1 MRKKIEDISVK
12 KWNISGSSRWL
23 VAAAF
28 LSAHPLVSALDVGA
42 ANRKLNVAGG
52 DLAAGYV
59 ARQENMRA
67 FFGGVSS
74 YIDKPIIVSKLAA
87 GKQISGEFNFSAGD
101 IISKVSRQLGLITYY
116 DGNAIY
122 VYDASETRNSVIK
135 LKNVTPK
142 ALTSF
147 LKKSGLADPRYPLRG
162 DGIDTFYLAGPPIYV
177 DLVTQAAEFMDSQDA
192 GMGNQHVEVIK
203 LNNTFVT
210 DRAYTR
216 RDENIVIP
224 GIATVVEKLL
234 AGETAQAAPVV
245 TKSNSATSL
254 LDTQIDRA
262 PVLPGEAAAN
272 AAANANRPADAT
284 AKPQPAGNIRII
296 AYPETNS
303 LLVKGTA
310 EQIRFIRNLVEA
322 LDEQKRHVELAL
334 WIIDLQKDDLD
345 QLGVNWQ
352 GAISLGNKFSAGLN
366 SGTPLNS
373 FSTLEGN
380 KFIASILA
388 LTRDNKAQIVS
399 RPVVLTQENT
409 PAMFD
414 NNRTFYT
421 QLLAE
426 RAVQLEKVTYGT
438 MVNVLPRFTA
448 KDEIELSLNIEDG
461 SEVQRNE
468 TDAAGTLPT
477 VGRTTISTVA
487 RVPKGKS
494 LLVGGYTRGESGQ
507 YVGKI
512 PLLGD
517 LPLVGGAFRYR
528 QTLNKNTVRVFL
540 IRPREITEGMDLSSE
555 NIEEA
560 VEFETLIRQ
569 MDKTRETARQ
579 QQESLFN
586 GS

>member
-1 MRKKIEDISVK
+1 MK
-12 KWNISGSSRWL
+12 KWNMSGPSRWL
-23 VAAAF
+23 VAAAL
-28 LSAHPLVSALDVGA
+28 LSAHPLASALDADA

-74 YIDKPIIVSKLAA
+74 YIGKPIIVSKLAA

-142 ALTSF
+142 ALASF

-224 GIATVVEKLL
+224 GIASVVEKLL
-234 AGETAQAAPVV
+234 AGETAQAAPAV

-262 PVLPGEAAAN
+262 PLLPVD

-284 AKPQPAGNIRII
+284 VKPQPAGNIRII

-303 LLVKGTA
+303 LLVKGAA

-352 GAISLGNKFSAGLN
+352 GAISLGNKFSAGIN

-468 TDAAGTLPT
+468 SDAAGTLPT

-560 VEFETLIRQ
+560 VEFETIIRQ

>member
-1 MRKKIEDISVK
+1 MK
-12 KWNISGSSRWL
+12 KWNMSGPSRWL
-23 VAAAF
+23 VAAAL
-28 LSAHPLVSALDVGA
+28 LSAHPLASALDADA

-74 YIDKPIIVSKLAA
+74 YIGKPIIVSKLAA

-142 ALTSF
+142 ALASF

-224 GIATVVEKLL
+224 GIASVVEKLL
-234 AGETAQAAPVV
+234 AGETAQAAPAV

-262 PVLPGEAAAN
+262 PLLPVD

-284 AKPQPAGNIRII
+284 VKPQPAGNIRII

-352 GAISLGNKFSAGLN
+352 GAISLGNKFSAGIN

-468 TDAAGTLPT
+468 SDAAGTLPT

-560 VEFETLIRQ
+560 VEFETIIRQ

>member
-1 MRKKIEDISVK
+1 MK
-12 KWNISGSSRWL
+12 KWNMSGPSRWL

-28 LSAHPLVSALDVGA
+28 LSAYQLAPAHDVGA
-42 ANRKLNVAGG
+42 GSRDLSGAGA
-52 DLAAGYV
+52 AAGYV

-67 FFGGVSS
+67 FFSGVSS
-74 YIDKPIIVSKLAA
+74 YLGKPIIVSKLAA
-87 GKQISGEFNFSAGD
+87 GKQISGEFNFAAGD
-101 IISKVSRQLGLITYY
+101 IVSKVSRQLGMITYY

-142 ALTSF
+142 ALASF

-177 DLVTQAAEFMDSQDA
+177 DLVTQAAEFMDSQDS

-234 AGETAQAAPVV
+234 AGEVSQAAPVV
-245 TKSNSATSL
+245 TKSSSASPL
-254 LDTQIDRA
+254 LDTQIDRPLA
-262 PVLPGEAAAN
+262 LMQETSAGA
-272 AAANANRPADAT
+272 
-284 AKPQPAGNIRII
+284 AKPAESSTKPQAAGNIRII

-352 GAISLGNKFSAGLN
+352 GAVSIGNQFSAGLN
-366 SGTPLNS
+366 AGTPLNS
-373 FSTLEGN
+373 FSTLEGS

-388 LTRDNKAQIVS
+388 LTRDNRAQIVS

-426 RAVQLEKVTYGT
+426 RAVQLEKITYGT

-461 SEVQRNE
+461 SEVQSNQ
-468 TDAAGTLPT
+468 TSGASTLPT

-494 LLVGGYTRGESGQ
+494 LLVGGYTRGESGE
-507 YVGKI
+507 YLGKI

-517 LPLVGGAFRYR
+517 LPLIGGAFRYR

-540 IRPREITEGMDLSSE
+540 IRPREITEGLDLSTE
-555 NIEEA
+555 NLDEA
-560 VEFETLIRQ
+560 VEFETLIKQ
-569 MDKTRETARQ
+569 MDKTRATARQ

>member
-1 MRKKIEDISVK
+1 MK

-74 YIDKPIIVSKLAA
+74 YIGKPIIVSKLAA

>member
-1 MRKKIEDISVK
+1 MWCK
-12 KWNISGSSRWL
+12 SSCQKWL
-23 VAAAF
+23 VA
-28 LSAHPLVSALDVGA
+28 
-42 ANRKLNVAGG
+42 VAILFVQHAV
-52 DLAAGYV
+52 LAQEISGNDNGSGKHVFGTELPAGYV
-59 ARQENMRA
+59 ARQENLRS
-67 FFGGVSS
+67 FFGAVSAHLGKS
-74 YIDKPIIVSKLAA
+74 IIVSKLAA
-87 GKQISGEFNFSAGD
+87 GKQISGEFNFAAGD
-101 IISKVSRQLGLITYY
+101 IISKVSRQLGLVTYY

-122 VYDASETRNSVIK
+122 IYDASETKNSVIK
-135 LKNVTPK
+135 LKNASPK
-142 ALTSF
+142 VLTQF

-162 DGIDTFYLAGPPIYV
+162 DGVDTFYLSGPPIYI
-177 DLVTQAAEFMDSQDA
+177 DLVTQAAQFIDSQDDEKLD
-192 GMGNQHVEVIK
+192 NQRVEVIK

-216 RDENIVIP
+216 RDEDIVIP
-224 GIATVVEKLL
+224 GIATIVERLL
-234 AGETAQAAPVV
+234 DAGVPSGRAPQQRKKESSAAGLLDASINAPVTEMV
-245 TKSNSATSL
+245 LQQSN
-254 LDTQIDRA
+254 DDV
-262 PVLPGEAAAN
+262 PMKLP
-272 AAANANRPADAT
+272 
-284 AKPQPAGNIRII
+284 QAGKISVI

-303 LLVKGTA
+303 LLVKGTV
-310 EQIRFIRNLVEA
+310 EQIRFVRNLVET
-322 LDEQKRHVELAL
+322 LDEEKRHVELAL

-373 FSTLEGN
+373 FSTLESSR
-380 KFIASILA
+380 FIASILA

>member
-1 MRKKIEDISVK
+1 MK
-12 KWNISGSSRWL
+12 KWNMSGPSRWL

-28 LSAHPLVSALDVGA
+28 LSAHQLAAALDVGSGMGLPGA
-42 ANRKLNVAGG
+42 AS
-52 DLAAGYV
+52 AAGYV

-74 YIDKPIIVSKLAA
+74 YLGKPIIVSKLAA
-87 GKQISGEFNFSAGD
+87 GKQISGEFNFAAGD
-101 IISKVSRQLGLITYY
+101 IVSKVSRQLGLITYY

-122 VYDASETRNSVIK
+122 IYDASETKNSVIK
-135 LKNVTPK
+135 LKNITPK
-142 ALTSF
+142 TLTAF

-177 DLVTQAAEFMDSQDA
+177 DLVMQAAEFMDSQDT
-192 GMGNQHVEVIK
+192 GMDNQHVEVIK

-216 RDENIVIP
+216 RDESIVIP

-234 AGETAQAAPVV
+234 AGEVNQAAPAVK
-245 TKSNSATSL
+245 KSNSASPL
-254 LDTQIDRA
+254 LDTQIDRPLTLA
-262 PVLPGEAAAN
+262 PDAAAN
-272 AAANANRPADAT
+272 AAKPTTGT
-284 AKPQPAGNIRII
+284 AKPQSAGDIRII

-322 LDEQKRHVELAL
+322 LDEEKRHVELAL

-352 GAISLGNKFSAGLN
+352 GSISVGNKFAAGLN

-388 LTRDNKAQIVS
+388 LTQDNRAQIVS

-426 RAVQLEKVTYGT
+426 RAVELQKVTYGT

-468 TDAAGTLPT
+468 TDGGKALPT
-477 VGRTTISTVA
+477 IGRTTISTVA

-494 LLVGGYTRGESGQ
+494 LLVGGYTRGESGE

-517 LPLVGGAFRYR
+517 IPLIGGAFRYR

-540 IRPREITEGMDLSSE
+540 IRPREITEGLDMSTE
-555 NIEEA
+555 NLDEA
-560 VEFETLIRQ
+560 VEFEALIKQ
-569 MDKTRETARQ
+569 MDKTRETARR
-579 QQESLFN
+579 QQENLFN